1 MAITWK
7 LKYKDETILI
17 ASAVELVR
25 QKRNEMIEKGSSIY
39 DFKIIKED
47 K

>member
-7 LKYKDETILI
+7 LKYKNKTILI
-17 ASAVELVR
+17 ASAVELIR

-39 DFKIIKED
+39 DFKIIREG
-47 K
+47 